1 MPESQTH
8 MCPAC
13 AAGLLEECLN
23 PEILNED
30 GETWIIPCAVEF
42 TQLISIGGPKEK
54 GDPGRPTLGP
64 GEVTDPKSTGRK
76 RAAML
81 APILTGQVCAW
92 AGLRHAGGG
101 VVPILGCNGH
111 ALIENKGG
119 DSKQGLWQGDRHH
132 GPDKNTLN
140 NSVGMNLHSICV
152 DCVTSDM
159 RLLTEDLHWVRADA
173 IQAGDRLIGF
183 SEELKYSV
191 FEPAVVMSVKKV
203 REPSY
208 RIFMKNGDVLTSSHS
223 HQWVA
228 SRPSDGH
235 INWFRTEQFMN
246 RYQTTR
252 NGHFSLRKFV
262 EPWETD
268 RSFEAGWLA
277 GFLDGEGALSGDH
290 LAVSQTLSG
299 DNEIAAHEMER
310 NLYGRVK
317 GSINRQVRSNGGS
330 WKDALVLRVVNLSD
344 IMTVLGQVRPERL
357 LAKWAKFLYEGNA
370 SRNKGRKHMKRGRS
384 PFQKKDIKQEIDHI
398 EYIGE
403 ADVYSIETTSHT
415 LIVEGYLSHN
425 CHHRWHS
432 LNDPYYD
439 ESGRPGAEYPFIP
452 VEPYYLHDPITK
464 FTEDEFD
471 LVEAWWD
478 LPVKDRGDYPITPSD
493 QARRILPSDQD
504 SDTLDPSE
512 NPFPDV
518 PFSEIGDSL

>member
-1 MPESQTH
+1 MTDQTH
-8 MCPAC
+8 MCVAC
-13 AAGLLEECLN
+13 AAGIFEECIN
-23 PEILNED
+23 PKWESDSE
-30 GETWIIPCAVEF
+30 GTWMIPCAVEF
-42 TQLISIGGPKEK
+42 VFDVGGGSVEK
-54 GDPGRPTLGP
+54 GPAGRPTAAP
-64 GEVTDPKSTGRK
+64 NEITDPRSTGRK

-81 APILTGQVCAW
+81 APILTGQTCAW

-101 VVPILGCNGH
+101 PIPILGCNGH
-111 ALIENKGG
+111 QLIEQKGG
-119 DSKQGLWQGDRHH
+119 DEDNGLWQGDRHH

-152 DCVTSDM
+152 DCVTGDM
-159 RLLTEDLHWVRADA
+159 RLLTEDLRWVRADI

-183 SEELKYSV
+183 SEELKNAV
-191 FEPAVVMSVKKV
+191 FEPALVVSIKKV
-203 REPSY
+203 REPAY

-235 INWFRTEQFMN
+235 IGWFRTEQFMN

-252 NGHFSLRKFV
+252 KGHFTLRKFV
-262 EPWETD
+262 EPWEED

-299 DNEIAAHEMER
+299 DNEIAAQEMER
-310 NLYGRVK
+310 NLYSRVK
-317 GSINRQVRSNGGS
+317 GNVNRQVRSKGGS

-357 LAKWAKFLYEGNA
+357 LAKWSKFLYEGNA
-370 SRNKGRKHMKRGRS
+370 SRSKSRKYMKRGRS

-403 ADVYSIETTSHT
+403 TDVYSIETTSHT

-425 CHHRWHS
+425 CHHRWHA
-432 LNDPYYD
+432 LNDEFYD
-439 ESGRPGAEYPFIP
+439 KEGRPSAEFAFTP
-452 VEPYYLHDPITK
+452 VVPYYLHDPSTT
-464 FTEDEFD
+464 FTDEEFE
-471 LVEAWWD
+471 LAEAWWEQD
-478 LPVKDRGDYPITPSD
+478 KKLRGDYPFSPPPTTRQIDPTS
-493 QARRILPSDQD
+493 A
-504 SDTLDPSE
+504 TLETDDD
-512 NPFPDV
+512 NPFPESS
-518 PFSEIGDSL
+518 PFTEIGDSA

>member
-1 MPESQTH
+1 MPGYQST

-13 AAGLLEECLN
+13 AAGEYAECYN
-23 PEILNED
+23 PGIMREGEIE
-30 GETWIIPCAVEF
+30 WIIPCAVEF
-42 TQLISIGGPKEK
+42 FTTSVGKESRSV
-54 GDPGRPTLGP
+54 GRPMSDP
-64 GEVTDPKSTGRK
+64 AAVTDPRSTGRK

-152 DCVTSDM
+152 D
-159 RLLTEDLHWVRADA
+159 
-173 IQAGDRLIGF
+173 
-183 SEELKYSV
+183 
-191 FEPAVVMSVKKV
+191 
-203 REPSY
+203 
-208 RIFMKNGDVLTSSHS
+208 
-223 HQWVA
+223 
-228 SRPSDGH
+228 
-235 INWFRTEQFMN
+235 
-246 RYQTTR
+246 
-252 NGHFSLRKFV
+252 
-262 EPWETD
+262 
-268 RSFEAGWLA
+268 
-277 GFLDGEGALSGDH
+277 
-290 LAVSQTLSG
+290 
-299 DNEIAAHEMER
+299 
-310 NLYGRVK
+310 
-317 GSINRQVRSNGGS
+317 
-330 WKDALVLRVVNLSD
+330 
-344 IMTVLGQVRPERL
+344 
-357 LAKWAKFLYEGNA
+357 
-370 SRNKGRKHMKRGRS
+370 
-384 PFQKKDIKQEIDHI
+384 
-398 EYIGE
+398 
-403 ADVYSIETTSHT
+403 
-415 LIVEGYLSHN
+415 

>member
-111 ALIENKGG
+111 QLIEKKGG
-119 DSKQGLWQGDRHH
+119 DEEQGFWQGDRHH

-152 DCVTSDM
+152 DCVVGDH
-159 RLLTEDLHWVRADA
+159 RVLTEDLRWVRADA
-173 IQAGDRLIGF
+173 VRVGDRLIGF
-183 SEELKYSV
+183 SEDLKHAV
-191 FEPAVVMSVKKV
+191 FEPAVVTAVRKV

-208 RIFMKNGDVLTSSHS
+208 RIRMKNGDVLTSSHS

-246 RYQTTR
+246 RYQTKR
-252 NGHFSLRKFV
+252 AGHFALRKFV
-262 EPWETD
+262 QPWDEDT
-268 RSFEAGWLA
+268 SFDAGWLS

-299 DNEIAAHEMER
+299 DNEIPAARMEKEVYR
-310 NLYGRVK
+310 RAKSV
-317 GSINRQVRSNGGS
+317 NRQLRSKGGV
-330 WKDALVLRVVNLSD
+330 WKDTLVLRVVNLED
-344 IMTVLGQVRPERL
+344 IMTILGQVRPERL
-357 LAKWAKFLYEGNA
+357 LAKWTKFLYEGNA
-370 SRNKGRKHMKRGRS
+370 SRNRARKHMKRGRS
-384 PFQKKDIKQEIDHI
+384 PFQKKDIRQEIDCI

-403 ADVYSIETTSHT
+403 TDVYSITTTSST

-425 CHHRWHS
+425 CHHRWHA
-432 LNDPYYD
+432 LNDRFYD
-439 ESGRPGAEYPFIP
+439 EDGRPSAEFAFTP
-452 VEPYYLHDPITK
+452 VEGYYLHDPITT
-464 FTEDEFD
+464 FTEEEFE
-471 LVEAWWD
+471 LAEAWWE
-478 LPVKDRGDYPITPSD
+478 LPVKERGDYPFSPPEEV
-493 QARRILPSDQD
+493 RKVLPVTEDPA
-504 SDTLDPSE
+504 TLDPGE
-512 NPFPDV
+512 NPFPDS
-518 PFSEIGDSL
+518 PFSEIGDSA